1 MKTKSVYI
9 LLTKS
14 TTICS
19 KMVYMATKSE
29 YTHAAISLDNSFD
42 GLYTFSRKYKRL
54 LLPAGFV
61 RESVYDGI
69 MGNSEDMDCA
79 VYEVEVSNHTYKKL
93 VRLLNHME
101 YHKDK
106 YRYSVFGLPMC
117 FFNRKYERKGYF
129 FCSQFVYYAL
139 TESGAVAKNAEPSL
153 VHPMDLRNLPEVKEV
168 FKGQIGQLR
177 NMQMLA

>member
-69 MGNSEDMDCA
+69 MGDSEDMDCA

-106 YRYSVFGLPMC
+106 L
-117 FFNRKYERKGYF
+117 E
-129 FCSQFVYYAL
+129 
-139 TESGAVAKNAEPSL
+139 
-153 VHPMDLRNLPEVKEV
+153 
-168 FKGQIGQLR
+168 
-177 NMQMLA
+177 